1 MNLKTKAMKIKE
13 RKRILYFLEALMVNM
28 ESHEDHNISSELLN
42 LFSRTEL
49 IEMVLWLHT
58 NYDKSMLTEK
68 TDTELL
74 QLLNDDA
81 NVLAFVIEQW
91 KSNISLVPKL
101 TQAEVDDFFERMP
114 ITTHYLRDK
123 PVEEWDDYDVSNYY
137 SILYK
142 HGKTRRVFAI
152 YTSDIKEEDKY
163 VVSTQPSFFFDTKEE
178 AEEEL
183 ERCIAQ
189 EKFEKGD
196 LKILS
201 LWKIEP

>member
-1 MNLKTKAMKIKE
+1 MRIKE
-13 RKRILYFLEALMVNM
+13 RKRILYFLETLLVNL
-28 ESHEDHNISSELLN
+28 ESHEDHQISSEFLN
-42 LFSRTEL
+42 LFSRKEL
-49 IEMVLWLHT
+49 VEMVLWLHT

-68 TDTELL
+68 TDAELL
-74 QLLNDDA
+74 LLLNDDA

-91 KSNISLVPKL
+91 KSNISLLPKL
-101 TQAEVDDFFERMP
+101 TQTEVDDFFDRMP
-114 ITTHYLRDK
+114 ISIHYLRDK

-152 YTSDIKEEDKY
+152 YTSDVKEEDKY

>member
-1 MNLKTKAMKIKE
+1 MTIKE
-13 RKRILYFLEALMVNM
+13 RKRILYFLEALMVNL
-28 ESHEDHNISSELLN
+28 ESHEDRQINSEFLN
-42 LFSRTEL
+42 LFSRKEI

-58 NYDKSMLTEK
+58 NYEKSMLSEK
-68 TDTELL
+68 TDAELL

-81 NVLAFVIEQW
+81 NVLAFVIEKW

-101 TQAEVDDFFERMP
+101 TQSEVDDFFERMP
-114 ITTHYLRDK
+114 ISIHYLRDK

-152 YTSDIKEEDKY
+152 YTSDVKEKDKY
-163 VVSTQPSFFFDTKEE
+163 VVTTQPSFFFDTREE

-183 ERCIAQ
+183 ERCYEQ
-189 EKFEKGD
+189 GLNKWD
-196 LKILS
+196 SLQILS

>member
-1 MNLKTKAMKIKE
+1 MTIKQ

-28 ESHEDHNISSELLN
+28 ESREDHQISSEFLN

-68 TDTELL
+68 TDAELL

-101 TQAEVDDFFERMP
+101 TQSEVDDFFERMP
-114 ITTHYLRDK
+114 ISIHYLRDK
-123 PVEEWDDYDVSNYY
+123 PVEEWDNYDVSNYF

-152 YTSDIKEEDKY
+152 YTSDVKEEDKY
-163 VVSTQPSFFFDTKEE
+163 VVSTQSSFFFDTREE

-183 ERCIAQ
+183 ERCYEQ
-189 EKFEKGD
+189 GLNKWD
-196 LKILS
+196 SLQILS

>member
-1 MNLKTKAMKIKE
+1 MTIKE
-13 RKRILYFLEALMVNM
+13 RKRILYFLETLMVNL
-28 ESHEDHNISSELLN
+28 ENHEDNQISSEFLN
-42 LFSRTEL
+42 LFSRKEL

-58 NYDKSMLTEK
+58 NYDKCILTEK
-68 TDTELL
+68 TDAELL

-101 TQAEVDDFFERMP
+101 TQTEVDDFFERMP
-114 ITTHYLRDK
+114 ISIHYLRDK
-123 PVEEWDDYDVSNYY
+123 PLAEWDDYDVSNYY

-152 YTSDIKEEDKY
+152 YTSDVKEEDKY
-163 VVSTQPSFFFDTKEE
+163 VVSTQPSFFFDTREE

-183 ERCIAQ
+183 ERCYEQ
-189 EKFEKGD
+189 GLNKWD
-196 LKILS
+196 SLQILS

>member
-1 MNLKTKAMKIKE
+1 MTIKE
-13 RKRILYFLEALMVNM
+13 RKRVLYFLEALMVNL
-28 ESHEDHNISSELLN
+28 ESHENHQISSEFLN

-68 TDTELL
+68 TNAELL

-101 TQAEVDDFFERMP
+101 TQTEVDDFFERMP
-114 ITTHYLRDK
+114 ITIHYLRDK

-152 YTSDIKEEDKY
+152 YTSDVKEEDKY
-163 VVSTQPSFFFDTKEE
+163 VVSTQPSFFFDTREE

-183 ERCIAQ
+183 GRCYEQ
-189 EKFEKGD
+189 GLNKWD
-196 LKILS
+196 SLQILS
-201 LWKIEP
+201 LWKIE

>member
-1 MNLKTKAMKIKE
+1 
-13 RKRILYFLEALMVNM
+13 
-28 ESHEDHNISSELLN
+28 
-42 LFSRTEL
+42 
-49 IEMVLWLHT
+49 MVLWLHT

-68 TDTELL
+68 TDAELL

-91 KSNISLVPKL
+91 KNNISLVPKL
-101 TQAEVDDFFERMP
+101 TQTEVDDFFERMP
-114 ITTHYLRDK
+114 ISIHYLRDK

-152 YTSDIKEEDKY
+152 YTSDVKEEDKY

>member
-1 MNLKTKAMKIKE
+1 MKIKE

>member
-1 MNLKTKAMKIKE
+1 MRIKE
-13 RKRILYFLEALMVNM
+13 RKRILYFLETLLVNL
-28 ESHEDHNISSELLN
+28 ESHEDHQISSEFLN
-42 LFSRTEL
+42 LFSRKEL
-49 IEMVLWLHT
+49 VEMVLWLHT

-68 TDTELL
+68 TDAELL
-74 QLLNDDA
+74 LLLNDDA

-101 TQAEVDDFFERMP
+101 TQTEVDDFFDRMP
-114 ITTHYLRDK
+114 ISIHYLRDK

-152 YTSDIKEEDKY
+152 YTSDVKEEDKY
-163 VVSTQPSFFFDTKEE
+163 VVSTQPSFFFDTREE

-183 ERCIAQ
+183 ERCIEQ